1 MFTID
6 TAPATQ
12 VRERF
17 KDYCDDVERTNKAL
31 IVTRRDKPQVVVI
44 SFAEYNRQINNER
57 YLAKLRRSRE
67 ELDNGE
73 GTAMSPEELEAF

>member
-31 IVTRRDKPQVVVI
+31 IVTRRDKPQVVVV
-44 SFAEYNRQINNER
+44 SFAEYNRQLNNER

-67 ELDNGE
+67 ELDSGE
-73 GTAMSPEELEAF
+73 GETMTPEELKAF

>member
-31 IVTRRDKPQVVVI
+31 IVTRRDKPQVVVV
-44 SFAEYNRQINNER
+44 SFAEYNRQLNNER

-73 GTAMSPEELEAF
+73 GETMTPEELKAF

>member
-44 SFAEYNRQINNER
+44 SFAVYNRQINNER

>member
-31 IVTRRDKPQVVVI
+31 IVTRRDKPQVVVV
-44 SFAEYNRQINNER
+44 SFPEYNRQLNNER

-73 GTAMSPEELEAF
+73 GETMTPEDLEAF

>member
-1 MFTID
+1 MLVID

-12 VRERF
+12 VREGF
-17 KDYCDDVERTNKAL
+17 KDYCDEVERTNKAL
-31 IVTRRDKPQVVVI
+31 IVTRHDKPQVVVV
-44 SFAEYNRQINNER
+44 SFAEYNRQLNNDR

-73 GTAMSPEELEAF
+73 GVVMTPDELEAF

>member
-1 MFTID
+1 MFIID

-12 VRERF
+12 VREHF

-31 IVTRRDKPQVVVI
+31 IVTRRDKPQVVVV
-44 SFAEYNRQINNER
+44 SFAEYNRQLNNER

-73 GTAMSPEELEAF
+73 GQTMTPEELDAF

>member
-1 MFTID
+1 MFIID

-12 VRERF
+12 VREHF
-17 KDYCDDVERTNKAL
+17 KDYCDDVEQTNKAL
-31 IVTRRDKPQVVVI
+31 IVPRRDKPQVVVV
-44 SFAEYNRQINNER
+44 SFAEYNRQLNNER

-73 GTAMSPEELEAF
+73 GETMTPEELEAF

>member
-6 TAPATQ
+6 AAPATQ

-31 IVTRRDKPQVVVI
+31 IVTRRDKPQVVVV
-44 SFAEYNRQINNER
+44 SFAEYNRQLNNER

-73 GTAMSPEELEAF
+73 GQTMTPEELDAF

>member
-17 KDYCDDVERTNKAL
+17 KDYCDEVERTNKAL
-31 IVTRRDKPQVVVI
+31 IVTRRDKPQVVVV
-44 SFAEYNRQINNER
+44 SFAEYNRQLNNAR

-73 GTAMSPEELEAF
+73 GQTMTPEELDAF

>member
-17 KDYCDDVERTNKAL
+17 KDYCDDVEQTNKAL
-31 IVTRRDKPQVVVI
+31 IVTRRDKPQVVVV
-44 SFAEYNRQINNER
+44 SFAEYNRQLNNER

-73 GTAMSPEELEAF
+73 GQTMTPEELDAF

>member
-17 KDYCDDVERTNKAL
+17 KDYCDDVEGTNKAL
-31 IVTRRDKPQVVVI
+31 IVTRRDKPQVVVV
-44 SFAEYNRQINNER
+44 SFAEYNRQLNNER

-73 GTAMSPEELEAF
+73 GQTMTPEELDAF

>member
-17 KDYCDDVERTNKAL
+17 KDYCDDVERMNKAL
-31 IVTRRDKPQVVVI
+31 IVTRRDKPQVVVV
-44 SFAEYNRQINNER
+44 SFAEYNRQLNNER

-73 GTAMSPEELEAF
+73 GQTMTPEELDAF

>member
-31 IVTRRDKPQVVVI
+31 IVTRRDKP
-44 SFAEYNRQINNER
+44 
-57 YLAKLRRSRE
+57 
-67 ELDNGE
+67 
-73 GTAMSPEELEAF
+73 

>member
-1 MFTID
+1 MLVID

-31 IVTRRDKPQVVVI
+31 MVARIQWPPRAGR
-44 SFAEYNRQINNER
+44 
-57 YLAKLRRSRE
+57 
-67 ELDNGE
+67 
-73 GTAMSPEELEAF
+73 

>member
-31 IVTRRDKPQVVVI
+31 IVTRRDKPQVVVV
-44 SFAEYNRQINNER
+44 SFAEYNRQLNNER

-67 ELDNGE
+67 ELDSGE
-73 GTAMSPEELEAF
+73 GKIMTPEELKAF

>member
-1 MFTID
+1 MFIID

-31 IVTRRDKPQVVVI
+31 IITRRDKPQVVVV
-44 SFAEYNRQINNER
+44 SFAEYNRQLNNER

-73 GTAMSPEELEAF
+73 GQTMTPEELDAF